1 MVFDWLAAA
10 QRLRAMAQTG
20 LTYTEGKF
28 DRLRY
33 EELQELSH
41 AMLAE
46 LLAAPPAVIGETF
59 ALERGYPT
67 PKVDVRT
74 AVFAE
79 GRVLLVKEW
88 QDGAWTLPGGWAD
101 ESDSPR
107 VAAEREVLEESGYIV
122 RVTRLI
128 AVKDRRRHGYRP
140 QHLGGVYKLL
150 FLAEL
155 IGGEAKTSEET
166 TEVGF
171 FSPDQLPPLSLART
185 LPDDIELALAY
196 QRDPA
201 LPTQFD

>member
-1 MVFDWLAAA
+1 MAFDWLAAA

-20 LTYTEGKF
+20 LTYTEGRF

-46 LLAAPPAVIGETF
+46 LLTAHPAAIRELF
-59 ALERGYPT
+59 ALEQGYPT

-74 AVFAE
+74 AVFADD
-79 GRVLLVKEW
+79 RVLLVKEW

-101 ESDSPR
+101 EEDSPR
-107 VAAEREVLEESGYIV
+107 VAAEREVLEESGYVV
-122 RVTRLI
+122 RVTRLV
-128 AVKDRRRHGYRP
+128 AVKDRRLHAYRP
-140 QHLGGVYKLL
+140 QHLGGIYKLL

>member
-1 MVFDWLAAA
+1 MAFDWLAAA
-10 QRLRAMAQTG
+10 ERLRAMAQTG
-20 LTYTEGKF
+20 LTYTEGRF

-41 AMLAE
+41 AMLAA
-46 LLAAPPAVIGETF
+46 LLAAQPAVIRELF

-74 AVFAE
+74 AVFVE

-101 ESDSPR
+101 ETDSPR
-107 VAAEREVLEESGYIV
+107 IAAEREVLEESGYVV

-128 AVKDRRRHGYRP
+128 AVRDRRLHAYQP
-140 QHLGGVYKLL
+140 QQLGGIYKLL

-155 IGGEAKTSEET
+155 VGGEAQTSEET
-166 TEVGF
+166 TDVGF
-171 FSPDQLPPLSLART
+171 FSLAELPPLSLART
-185 LPDDIELALAY
+185 LPDDIQLALVH
-196 QRDPA
+196 QLDPA
-201 LPTQFD
+201 LPTLFD